1 MNTSGRVL
9 RPRIANGIEEWRASS
24 RTPENCSTKY
34 AAARQQPLERAGAQ
48 TARNPAISMSFGSER
63 KKRLAISVSR
73 LHGDL
78 SIG

>member
-9 RPRIANGIEEWRASS
+9 RPRIANRIEEWRIEPDAGELFDKI
-24 RTPENCSTKY
+24 R
-34 AAARQQPLERAGAQ
+34 AARQQPLERAGAQ

-63 KKRLAISVSR
+63 KKRLAISVPR